1 MSVFQESGLQITLPV
16 GENFRFQ
23 DCPSYQKLK
32 GKNLSEMDFCWWDA
46 GKNTL
51 WLLEV
56 KDYSHFRPP
65 QGFTGNSADYLLNKL
80 INKATDS
87 LLILASAWFGSLQG
101 QEICG
106 DLPVFCH
113 SFPTKPKK
121 IRIVFI
127 FKITDPNIKL
137 QLRDLKDSL
146 QIKLKGRLSLFDT
159 NVTLTDHETAIQ
171 NGLPIEII

>member
-23 DCPSYQKLK
+23 DCPSYQNLN
-32 GKNLSEMDFCWWDA
+32 GQNLSEMDFGWWDA

-56 KDYSHFRPP
+56 KDYSHLTPLERLP
-65 QGFTGNSADYLLNKL
+65 DHLLDKL

-87 LLILASAWFGSLQG
+87 LLILASVWFGSLRGKQ
-101 QEICG
+101 ICG
-106 DLPVFCH
+106 DLPISCQ
-113 SFPTKPKK
+113 SFPIQPKN
-121 IRIVFI
+121 IRLVFI
-127 FKITDPNIKL
+127 IKVTDANIKL
-137 QLRDLKDSL
+137 QLSPLKTRL
-146 QIKLKGRLSLFDT
+146 RTKLLGRLSLFDISG
-159 NVTLTDHETAIQ
+159 VTLADHETAIQ